1 MEKWVRRVMEYE
13 GRSRTA
19 FLFASE
25 NGKRESGHIYEP
37 YFISKL
43 VSVQKEE
50 KGLLPRKLDIEDA
63 FGVSRSFRR
72 GSVTA
77 AGNAPNS
84 ECNEFDI
91 KRNNRWRS
99 EDRAGTKNAGLDML
113 QLYTDTL
120 HSVEADLKFS
130 SCL

>member
-1 MEKWVRRVMEYE
+1 MEGSSK
-13 GRSRTA
+13 TT
-19 FLFASE
+19 FLFASP
-25 NGKRESGHIYEP
+25 NGSKESGQVYEP
-37 YFISKL
+37 YFFAKL
-43 VSVQKEE
+43 KSVQSEVR
-50 KGLLPRKLDIEDA
+50 GILPRKLDVDEA
-63 FGVSRSFRR
+63 FGISRSFRR

-77 AGNAPNS
+77 ARNAPNS

-91 KRNNRWRS
+91 KRNNRWRP